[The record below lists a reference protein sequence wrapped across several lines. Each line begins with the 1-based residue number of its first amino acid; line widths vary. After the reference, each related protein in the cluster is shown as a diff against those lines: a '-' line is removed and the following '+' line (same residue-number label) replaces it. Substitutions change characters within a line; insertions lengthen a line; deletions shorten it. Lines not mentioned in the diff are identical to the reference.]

1 MNAKLKVASGFL
13 LGAAIGTVTGL
24 ILAPRSGKKTRR
36 MLQSKSSRIANDLIE
51 KANASLDS
59 AKETYNKKI
68 NDYTKK
74 GKSSLDHLSESIHV
88 Q

>member
-1 MNAKLKVASGFL
+1 MNTKLKVASGFL
-13 LGAAIGTVTGL
+13 LGAAIGAATGL
-24 ILAPRSGKKTRR
+24 ILAPRSGKKTRKKLR
-36 MLQSKSSRIANDLIE
+36 SKSNRIAHDLIQ

-59 AKETYNKKI
+59 AKEAYNQKI